1 MAKRFT
7 DAEKARA
14 VKKVEKL
21 RAEGKSLN
29 AACEEVVQKAG
40 WPSVGALT
48 NWVKA
53 AAASANGAAVEEPA
67 AEAEA
72 APAPRKRVVKKA
84 PKARAATARKR
95 AASTNGSSAPK
106 KAAAKKAAPKA
117 VPVTAATLVAEPEPA
132 PVVEEL
138 TSVTEAPAPESVPAP
153 EQAPEP
159 QQRAAELVAV
169 SAPAATSTVTPVAD
183 PEFGHRSADDLA
195 NEVRRLRIALEE
207 LHGENRAL
215 KDLVG
220 IYVRR

>member
-72 APAPRKRVVKKA
+72 PAPRKRVVKKA
-84 PKARAATARKR
+84 PKSRAATARKR

-106 KAAAKKAAPKA
+106 KAAAKKA

-138 TSVTEAPAPESVPAP
+138 SSVTEAPAPESVPAP

>member
-53 AAASANGAAVEEPA
+53 AANGAAAEEPA
-67 AEAEA
+67 AEAE

-84 PKARAATARKR
+84 PKARATTARKR
-95 AASTNGSSAPK
+95 AASTNGSAPK
-106 KAAAKKAAPKA
+106 KAAPSPQA
-117 VPVTAATLVAEPEPA
+117 VVATAATLVAEPEPT
-132 PVVEEL
+132 PVVEE
-138 TSVTEAPAPESVPAP
+138 VTAVAEAPAADEAAQP
-153 EQAPEP
+153 EQRE
-159 QQRAAELVAV
+159 AALVAV
-169 SAPAATSTVTPVAD
+169 TTTPTQTVTPVAD

>member
-29 AACEEVVQKAG
+29 AACEEVVQKVG

-53 AAASANGAAVEEPA
+53 AASANGAAAAEEPA
-67 AEAEA
+67 PAEA

-95 AASTNGSSAPK
+95 AASTNGSSPAK
-106 KAAAKKAAPKA
+106 KAAARLQAAPA
-117 VPVTAATLVAEPEPA
+117 AAATLVAEPEPT

-138 TSVTEAPAPESVPAP
+138 TAVAEAPATEQPAP
-153 EQAPEP
+153 AAEQPAPATE
-159 QQRAAELVAV
+159 QRAAELVAV
-169 SAPAATSTVTPVAD
+169 TAPPASTVTPVAD

>member
-53 AAASANGAAVEEPA
+53 AANGAAAEEPA
-67 AEAEA
+67 AEAE

-84 PKARAATARKR
+84 PKARATTARKR
-95 AASTNGSSAPK
+95 AASTNGSAPK
-106 KAAAKKAAPKA
+106 KAAPSPQA
-117 VPVTAATLVAEPEPA
+117 VVATAATLVAEPAPT
-132 PVVEEL
+132 PVVEE
-138 TSVTEAPAPESVPAP
+138 VTAVAEAPAADEAAQP
-153 EQAPEP
+153 EQRE
-159 QQRAAELVAV
+159 AALVAV
-169 SAPAATSTVTPVAD
+169 TTTPTQTVTPVAD

>member
-53 AAASANGAAVEEPA
+53 AAASGNGVAPEEPA
-67 AEAEA
+67 AEAE

-84 PKARAATARKR
+84 PKARAASARKR
-95 AASTNGSSAPK
+95 AASANGSSP
-106 KAAAKKAAPKA
+106 AKKAAPKA
-117 VPVTAATLVAEPEPA
+117 VPAAAATLVAEPEPA

-138 TSVTEAPAPESVPAP
+138 TSVTEAPAPE
-153 EQAPEP
+153 QAPEP
-159 QQRAAELVAV
+159 EQRPAELVAV
-169 SAPAATSTVTPVAD
+169 TTTPTQTVTPVAD